1 MRAIG
6 VVMLSGG
13 ALVALGA
20 VAWAAFGAV
29 TAIVPVVLFGLGVA
43 YAGLCC
49 LSSSMQE
56 GGQPPA

>member
-20 VAWAAFGAV
+20 VAGAAFGAV

>member
-1 MRAIG
+1 
-6 VVMLSGG
+6 MLSGG